1 MQILQPMPQKVTC
14 ICLRSVKYSDSRS
27 VATLWTRE
35 LGVLSAV
42 IPSGTGREA
51 SRRRA
56 IMMPMRVFEAVAWAR
71 QGQEL
76 ARISDV
82 KPVPA
87 PLSSDPAAGA
97 VALFVSDFLCSALRQ
112 SGPDELMSDFIF
124 SSAAELYALG
134 GTALANF
141 HLYFL
146 SHLGRFLGIEP
157 DMGTYA
163 PGSYFDMR
171 EGRFCAAAPL
181 HRSALAP
188 EQARVVC
195 LLMRLRPR
203 SLRLLR
209 LSRAERNAIL
219 DAILE
224 YYTIHYAPM
233 RSLPSLPILRTLF

>member
-1 MQILQPMPQKVTC
+1 MPQKVTC

-42 IPSGTGREA
+42 IPSGAGREA
-51 SRRRA
+51 GRRRA

-71 QGQEL
+71 AGQEL
-76 ARISDV
+76 VRISDV
-82 KPVPA
+82 KPLPA
-87 PLSSDPAAGA
+87 PMSSDPAAGA

-124 SSAAELYALG
+124 DSASRLPSLG

-146 SHLGRFLGIEP
+146 THLGRFLGIEP

-163 PGSYFDMR
+163 PGAYFDMR
-171 EGRFCAAAPL
+171 EGRFCASAPL
-181 HRSALAP
+181 HRASLTP
-188 EQARVVC
+188 EQARVVAV
-195 LLMRLRPR
+195 LMRLSPR

-209 LSRAERNAIL
+209 LSRSDRNAIL
-219 DAILE
+219 DSILD
-224 YYTIHYAPM
+224 YYTLHYAPM
-233 RSLPSLPILRTLF
+233 RSLSSLPILRALF